1 MAVIAGTT
9 AAILRSLFGQLHK
22 EALTS
27 PAEVDPD
34 PPVFDFLTVKLSQYW
49 VRSSFYTFIFEMLT
63 VKQDGLITMD
73 QHLKSCGFLR
83 GFDGSSERH
92 QYEFPVVKE

>member
-1 MAVIAGTT
+1 MDCESEEHVAVIAGTT

-34 PPVFDFLTVKLSQYW
+34 PMV
-49 VRSSFYTFIFEMLT
+49 
-63 VKQDGLITMD
+63 
-73 QHLKSCGFLR
+73 CGTARL
-83 GFDGSSERH
+83 
-92 QYEFPVVKE
+92 